1 MLTASVHTEKGKTM
15 GICTN
20 CNHYLVCHYYDKNAE
35 ECNHFQNK
43 TKWIPVTERLP
54 EENGYYLC
62 VVCVSAVNQRKEY
75 RRKILFWEDNVWIEM
90 ENCFRTQKA
99 LYWMPLPEPPKGE
112 RREKNG

>member
-1 MLTASVHTEKGKTM
+1 M

-54 EENGYYLC
+54 DDEKKVLC
-62 VVCVSAVNQRKEY
+62 VLDDGFFC
-75 RRKILFWEDNVWIEM
+75 ILEWKSWDWLWNDGHNVYAEKDV
-90 ENCFRTQKA
+90 TH
-99 LYWMPLPEPPKGE
+99 WMPLPQPPKE
-112 RREKNG
+112 